1 MRTKS
6 LVFSGFAILALASAA
21 NAANVLVNPGFES
34 GLSGWTPFGNVFAE
48 TVTPRSG
55 NGDAKMFG
63 GFSGGFNVG
72 GLFQTFSATPGQ
84 TWEFSGFVRHNTGDA
99 LTGIGAD
106 APATDNW
113 VVQKFEF
120 RDASNTAIAST
131 ELSVLDGR
139 TATDTWFG
147 NTLSLTAPAGTQSIW
162 AFYLYLQ
169 PQFAGGAVLI
179 DDTSLS
185 VVPAPASLGILAG
198 AGLLA
203 GRRRR

>member
-1 MRTKS
+1 MRSNS
-6 LVFSGFAILALASAA
+6 LVLGCLAICALAGAASAT
-21 NAANVLVNPGFES
+21 NVLVNPGFED
-34 GLSGWTPFGNVFAE
+34 GLNGWTPFGNTFADGS
-48 TVTPRSG
+48 TPRTG
-55 NGDAKMFG
+55 TGVAKAFG
-63 GFSGGFNVG
+63 SFSGGFNVG
-72 GLFQTFSATPGQ
+72 GLFQTFTATPGQ
-84 TWEFSGFVRHNTGDA
+84 TWEFSGYVRHNTGDA

-120 RDASNTAIAST
+120 RDSTNTAISST
-131 ELSVLDGR
+131 EFNVLDGR
-139 TATDTWFG
+139 TPTDTWFG
-147 NTLSLTAPAGTQSIW
+147 HTLSLTAPAGTQSIW